1 MTASLRLVNISN
13 FRLLY
18 AFVSLFVDE
27 TSRKCAETGMRT
39 DLKYPNQASLVGYTQ
54 WANYDHNDINIRSE
68 YT

>member
-27 TSRKCAETGMRT
+27 TSRKCGETGMGT
-39 DLKYPNQASLVGYTQ
+39 DLKCPNQASLVEYVQ
-54 WANYDHNDINIRSE
+54 WANYDHNDTNIHSE